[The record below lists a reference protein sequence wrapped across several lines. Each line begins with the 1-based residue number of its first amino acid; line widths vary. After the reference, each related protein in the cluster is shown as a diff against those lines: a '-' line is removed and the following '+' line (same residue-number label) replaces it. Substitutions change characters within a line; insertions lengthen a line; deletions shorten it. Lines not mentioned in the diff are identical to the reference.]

1 MFQLHSSAFWN
12 KFQAEQRVGIGEF
25 AAYPL
30 WGAACYNGPMDKE
43 SEDNKKYVE
52 IDVDTTLSVFISI
65 LARVSII
72 AVIFLGF
79 VLFKLRDKP
88 SSEVIFGA
96 WGNFVV
102 ALLSAFI
109 FVALSYMKHCYR
121 LDEESQTLEFSQ
133 RFYGWG
139 FCYPVASY
147 EDVLAVTSGGKRIQ
161 TKNRTYF
168 WEYRVYA
175 LLASGE
181 LIEFSLPFQR
191 SLEATN
197 SKAKFLA
204 SAMKAKYVE
213 APSEC
218 YVSVEY
224 DDDKPKL
231 VHSYDER
238 HSYLWWFGVL
248 SIIALIIYHIVLQES
263 R

>member
-1 MFQLHSSAFWN
+1 MG
-12 KFQAEQRVGIGEF
+12 V
-25 AAYPL
+25 
-30 WGAACYNGPMDKE
+30 
-43 SEDNKKYVE
+43 
-52 IDVDTTLSVFISI
+52 
-65 LARVSII
+65 
-72 AVIFLGF
+72 
-79 VLFKLRDKP
+79 VLVKLRDQP

-102 ALLSAFI
+102 ALIFAFI
-109 FVALSYMKHCYR
+109 FVALSYVKHCYR
-121 LDEESQTLEFSQ
+121 LNEESQTLEFSQ
-133 RFYGWG
+133 RFKGWG
-139 FCYPVASY
+139 FCYPVAPFK
-147 EDVLAVTSGGKRIQ
+147 DVIAVTSGGKRIQ

-168 WEYRVYA
+168 WEYRVYV
-175 LLASGE
+175 LLASGK
-181 LIEFSLPFQR
+181 LVEFSLPFQR

-224 DDDKPKL
+224 DDEKPKL

-248 SIIALIIYHIVLQES
+248 SIIALIIYHIVQQQG